1 MTGIIVMGIKKFLRK
16 YYSFSKREQ
25 RGIMVLIALI
35 LVLWVS
41 TLIIENFRQPVDVEY
56 INGDTLS
63 VNEILLSSHYLGK
76 AKDDSRLDFT
86 AKKIQLFPFNPN
98 LLEEEGWRKLGLPTR
113 TIKAI
118 LAYRKAGG
126 KFNKPEDLKRIYTLT
141 PDDYQRI
148 APYVEIERA
157 RNDSIRPSA
166 TRKSDFSVPD
176 ISIIDLNSADT
187 LQLLDLPSIG
197 PTFARRIWK
206 YGQRLGGYYNSE
218 QLLEVYG
225 MDASR
230 LEKIKPYITVDTM
243 KIRKIDL
250 NQASFKDLL
259 RHPYLEYY
267 MVKAIAD
274 YRQKHHGIKEID
286 ELKILPLMYDELFN
300 KLRPYLAINPEYIP
314 SQ

>member
-1 MTGIIVMGIKKFLRK
+1 MGIKNFLRK

-35 LVLWVS
+35 LVFWGL
-41 TLIIENFRQPVDVEY
+41 TLVIENHQRPVNVEY
-56 INGDTLS
+56 INGDTIS
-63 VNEILLSSHYLGK
+63 VNEIRTSNPYKEK
-76 AKDDSRLDFT
+76 AKDNPRLEFT
-86 AKKIQLFPFNPN
+86 AKKIQLFPFDPN
-98 LLEEEGWRKLGLPTR
+98 LLEEEGWRKLGLPAR

-148 APYVEIERA
+148 APYVVIERA
-157 RNDSIRPSA
+157 RKDSIQSLA
-166 TRKSDFSVPD
+166 TRKGDFSAPS
-176 ISIIDLNSADT
+176 IPIIDLNSADT
-187 LQLLDLPSIG
+187 LLLQDLPGIG
-197 PTFARRIWK
+197 STFARRIWK
-206 YGQRLGGYYNSE
+206 YGQRLGGYHHSE

-230 LEKIKPYITVDTM
+230 LEKIKPYIIIDTT

-274 YRQKHHGIKEID
+274 YRHKHHGIKEIS
-286 ELKILPLMYDELFN
+286 ELKILPLMYDELYN
-300 KLRPYLAINPEYIP
+300 KLRPYLAINPEYII

>member
-1 MTGIIVMGIKKFLRK
+1 MGIKNFLRK

-35 LVLWVS
+35 LVFWVL
-41 TLIIENFRQPVDVEY
+41 TLVIENHQRPVDVEY
-56 INGDTLS
+56 INGDTIS
-63 VNEILLSSHYLGK
+63 VNEIRTSSPYKEK
-76 AKDDSRLDFT
+76 AKDNPQLDFA
-86 AKKIQLFPFNPN
+86 AKKIQLFPFDPN
-98 LLEEEGWRKLGLPTR
+98 LLEEEGWRKLGLPAR

-148 APYVEIERA
+148 APYVVIERA
-157 RNDSIRPSA
+157 RKDSIKSLVP
-166 TRKSDFSVPD
+166 RKGDFSAPP
-176 ISIIDLNSADT
+176 IPIIDLNSADT
-187 LQLLDLPSIG
+187 LQLQDLPGIG

-206 YGQRLGGYYNSE
+206 YGQRLGGYHNSE

-230 LEKIKPYITVDTM
+230 LEKIKPYIIIDTT

-274 YRQKHHGIKEID
+274 YRQKHHGIKEIS
-286 ELKILPLMYDELFN
+286 ELKILPLMYDELYN
-300 KLRPYLAINPEYIP
+300 KLRPYLAINPEYII